1 MQAWFYL
8 PGRKNYEAKKEHVPF
23 WVSSGFRRSLREKAS
38 LTSGVARDSTRREH
52 VNPSVVRV
60 GHFVRAQTDSLRL

>member
-1 MQAWFYL
+1 MQAWFHL
-8 PGRKNYEAKKEHVPF
+8 PGQKNYEAKKEHVPF

-52 VNPSVVRV
+52 VNLSVVRV
-60 GHFVRAQTDSLRL
+60 GHFIRAQTDSLRL